1 MDTALVQSKHLIA
14 KIGISLPPRVCHSK
28 SVTQA
33 LTVTCAVWSWA
44 PSLAMAASLVSSAEA
59 TIAGNSGT
67 VSPRQSL
74 LAESHFEKQTFHSL
88 FYFLLCADL
97 TALPT
102 SLRGPAGG
110 EGSRWGSVCG
120 LKACRVVGKGS
131 LIAVGPVR
139 IYLGFL
145 ADGYAAFDSFT
156 FTLEPTCYFV
166 WEHFTV

>member
-1 MDTALVQSKHLIA
+1 MATALVQSRHLIT
-14 KIGISLPPRVCHSK
+14 KVGISLPPRVCEYLCEY
-28 SVTQA
+28 TQQA

-44 PSLAMAASLVSSAEA
+44 PGLAMAASLVSSAEA

-67 VSPRQSL
+67 VSPHQSL
-74 LAESHFEKQTFHSL
+74 LAESHFEKQTSQSL
-88 FYFLLCADL
+88 VYFLLC
-97 TALPT
+97 
-102 SLRGPAGG
+102 LRGPAGG

-131 LIAVGPVR
+131 LIAFGPVH